1 MAIKGKSKPKA
12 RRSVTPGPR
21 PVYVPVKRPLVQR
34 RGFQVGVLAVVLVV
48 AAAAIAYGVVRERNA
63 NHAADQARIEKS
75 IMNAYSPKVQTA
87 IAGVGSAQP
96 GGEAFALL
104 PDLKTNIDALRSD
117 KAKPGDVAT
126 TAKGLHD
133 AASAAASALGNV
145 NAADMIRGKGIEN
158 AAFVRDLIN
167 ATFKMQNGLQM
178 ESVAASLL
186 QQAASAPTAD
196 RGVLLDDADHAR
208 ATAES
213 VFGSGYSDWLNAQTT
228 AGTFRPTALPAGS

>member
-12 RRSVTPGPR
+12 KRSVTPGPR

-34 RGFQVGVLAVVLVV
+34 RGFQIGVLAAVLVA
-48 AAAAIAYGVVRERNA
+48 AAAAIAYGVVHERNV
-63 NHAADQARIEKS
+63 NHAEEQTRIEKS
-75 IMNAYSPKVQTA
+75 VMNAYSPKVQTA
-87 IAGVGSAQP
+87 ISGVGSAQP

-104 PDLKTNIDALRSD
+104 PDLKTNIESLKSG
-117 KAKPGDVAT
+117 KARPGDVAT
-126 TAKGLHD
+126 TAKSLHD
-133 AASAAASALGNV
+133 AASAAATALAKV
-145 NAADMIRGKGIEN
+145 NASDIIRGRGVED

-186 QQAASAPTAD
+186 QQAATAPASQRSA
-196 RGVLLDDADHAR
+196 LLDDADHAR

-213 VFGSGYSDWLNAQTT
+213 VFASGYSDWLNAQTT
-228 AGTFRPTALPAGS
+228 AGTFQPTPLPAGS

>member
-12 RRSVTPGPR
+12 KRSVTPGPR

-34 RGFQVGVLAVVLVV
+34 RGFQLGVLAAVLVV
-48 AAAAIAYGVVRERNA
+48 AAAAIAYGVVHERDA
-63 NHAADQARIEKS
+63 NHAEEQTRIEKT
-75 IMNAYSPKVQTA
+75 IMNTYSPSVQTA
-87 IAGVGSAQP
+87 ISGVGNAQP

-104 PDLKTNIDALRSD
+104 PDLKTTIQGLRSG

-126 TAKGLHD
+126 TAKSLHD
-133 AASAAASALGNV
+133 AATAAAGALGKV
-145 NAADMIRGKGIEN
+145 SASDIVRGKGVED

-186 QQAASAPTAD
+186 LQAATAPAAQRSA
-196 RGVLLDDADHAR
+196 LLDDADQAR
-208 ATAES
+208 TTAES
-213 VFGSGYSDWLNAQTT
+213 VFASGYSDWLNAQST
-228 AGTFRPTALPAGS
+228 AGTFRPTPLPAGS